1 MLWARIAGTAIHL
14 NFEQNRNHSRI
25 SYKKHKIWGIK
36 SLIHDFVED
45 LFQIF
50 YNNLP
55 ENEDALE
62 PEQDLMV
69 PIKILCD
76 RYIVNFQTFLGFLQE
91 RKAQKVIWDT
101 MDNFQQA
108 IFIVNAFFEAFEKKL
123 VDSYYVALDYL
134 KFITLD
140 LNLEPK
146 LKPKDFQLDD
156 FGFVYR
162 ARGYSQIF
170 SKKICNGGYHNTV
183 KRLNETLSKEY
194 QNTFLTKK
202 KESLVSKETRDQTDL
217 ETLSEEK
224 RYVIQMLRE
233 GNATE
238 KLEAIQLIVEN
249 RILEALNE
257 LEYHLNNENEEVI
270 NAAFDAIVTLKDLS

>member
-140 LNLEPK
+140 LNLEHK
-146 LKPKDFQLDD
+146 LKPKDFQMLYALIRPHMRSYLKA
-156 FGFVYR
+156 G
-162 ARGYSQIF
+162 I
-170 SKKICNGGYHNTV
+170 KKICNGEDHNTV
-183 KRLNETLSKEY
+183 KRLKEKIKKEY
-194 QNTFLTKK
+194 KK
-202 KESLVSKETRDQTDL
+202 K
-217 ETLSEEK
+217 
-224 RYVIQMLRE
+224 
-233 GNATE
+233 
-238 KLEAIQLIVEN
+238 
-249 RILEALNE
+249 
-257 LEYHLNNENEEVI
+257 
-270 NAAFDAIVTLKDLS
+270 